1 MERISIVLIFSLFFL
16 PLAKGQVEKGGYFPK
31 VPDLPPEIDPGIFVV
46 FDNVS
51 HIEKAILKKD
61 IIGHP
66 LEEDDGKF
74 LFDEASELFDPNK
87 DVDVFEGD
95 HFEGDIFGVS
105 VSSLGEFVDDSDE
118 LLVRN
123 AVVNNFQKW
132 PGGRIPYVI
141 SSSFSQRD
149 RTILYRAMKEFE
161 KHSCI
166 RWEPKDRLRDQDYV
180 HIIPDS
186 GCYSR
191 VGRGGSGAQ
200 ILSLGQGCVNVGT
213 AIHEMLHAAGF
224 WHEQSRPDRN
234 DYIQVVWANIKAG
247 YEDNFARYDRGEVST
262 LELEYDTQ
270 SVMHYSS
277 RAFTKNGQNTI
288 VPLSSVNQAAKLGQ
302 RIGFSHLDLKKLNR
316 LYECPK
322 TGETLPQEC
331 KDFYSKGL
339 CYSWFNQN
347 GCFEHK
353 EYMEAKCP
361 KTCGFCHVD
370 CVDKEESCASLA
382 LFKGQCDIDPEYM
395 HENCPRSCGICH
407 KFYDRG
413 LIHPATNLGGTH
425 GPSWAILLTVLVFI
439 LCLL

>member
-105 VSSLGEFVDDSDE
+105 VSSLGEFVNDSDE

-200 ILSLGQGCVNVGT
+200 ILSLG
-213 AIHEMLHAAGF
+213 
-224 WHEQSRPDRN
+224 
-234 DYIQVVWANIKAG
+234 K
-247 YEDNFARYDRGEVST
+247 
-262 LELEYDTQ
+262 
-270 SVMHYSS
+270 
-277 RAFTKNGQNTI
+277 
-288 VPLSSVNQAAKLGQ
+288 
-302 RIGFSHLDLKKLNR
+302 
-316 LYECPK
+316 
-322 TGETLPQEC
+322 
-331 KDFYSKGL
+331 
-339 CYSWFNQN
+339 
-347 GCFEHK
+347 
-353 EYMEAKCP
+353 
-361 KTCGFCHVD
+361 
-370 CVDKEESCASLA
+370 
-382 LFKGQCDIDPEYM
+382 
-395 HENCPRSCGICH
+395 
-407 KFYDRG
+407 
-413 LIHPATNLGGTH
+413 
-425 GPSWAILLTVLVFI
+425 
-439 LCLL
+439 